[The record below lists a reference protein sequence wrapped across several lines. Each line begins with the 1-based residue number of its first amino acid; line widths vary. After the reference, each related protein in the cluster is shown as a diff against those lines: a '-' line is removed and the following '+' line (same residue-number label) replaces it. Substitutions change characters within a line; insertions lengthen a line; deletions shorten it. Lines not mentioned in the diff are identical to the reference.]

1 MEHHEIYMRRALEL
15 AAWGAGTVSPNP
27 LVGCVIVRDGRIIGE
42 GYHAV
47 YGGPHAEPNAV
58 AAVEDSALLEG
69 SSVYVTLEPCAH
81 YGKTPPCADLLV
93 AKKVKEVII
102 AAKDSNPLVGG
113 KGIAILQ
120 AAGISVITGILEQ
133 EARWQNRRFF
143 TAMEKKRPY
152 LILKW
157 AQTRD
162 GYVARPNYD
171 SKWISNP
178 LSRQLVHRWRSEED
192 AILVG
197 TKTAHYDNPKLN
209 VRDWA
214 GRDPVRIVIDKHLT
228 LDPNSFLFDQSQPTL
243 CYNLVKSEASDNLE
257 FVQMKQDFSLENLL
271 TDLHNRKIQSL
282 IIEGGGHLLQQFI
295 SRELWDEARV
305 FTGNIEFGAG
315 IPAPKTDRLPFE
327 TRSIQ
332 DDRLDLFLHSALVS
346 PPAPHT
352 L

>member
-1 MEHHEIYMRRALEL
+1 MARALEL
-15 AAWGAGTVSPNP
+15 AEWGAGSVSPNP

-42 GYHAV
+42 GYHEV

-58 AAVEDSALLEG
+58 AAVGDPALLEG
-69 SSVYVTLEPCAH
+69 STVYVTLEPCAH

-93 AKKVKEVII
+93 SKKVQEVVI
-102 AAKDSNPLVGG
+102 AARDSNPLVGG
-113 KGIAILQ
+113 KGIDILQ
-120 AAGISVITGILEQ
+120 TAGISVVAGILEQ

-162 GYVARPNYD
+162 GYIARPNYD

-178 LSRQLVHRWRSEED
+178 LSRQLVHRWRAEED

-209 VRDWA
+209 VRDWT

-228 LDPNSFLFDQSQPTL
+228 VDPNSFLFDRTQPTL
-243 CYNLVKSEASDNLE
+243 CYNLLKSEVSENLE
-257 FVQMKQDFSLENLL
+257 FVRMDQSFSLEDLL
-271 TDLHNRKIQSL
+271 ADLHRRKVQSL
-282 IIEGGGHLLQQFI
+282 IIEGGSHLLQQFI
-295 SRELWDEARV
+295 ERELWDEARV
-305 FTGNIEFGAG
+305 FTGKIEFGAG
-315 IPAPKTDRLPFE
+315 IPAPRTGTLPWE
-327 TRSIQ
+327 TRTIE
-332 DDRLDLFLHSALVS
+332 DDRLDLYLNKSMVS
-346 PPAPHT
+346 HPASNNR
-352 L
+352 